1 VFRAKTTKLLSVWQ
15 IKPDQ
20 LAFGRTLI

>member
-1 VFRAKTTKLLSVWQ
+1 MLVKATAVTSVWQ
-15 IKPDQ
+15 VNPAQ

>member
-1 VFRAKTTKLLSVWQ
+1 MALKTLVSADCAAD
-15 IKPDQ
+15 KPAQ